1 MGVTEEEVWGFQVFR
16 VPEQAACDDIQIP
29 REEVTFTG
37 MGLVVTVAVAGVGAA
52 VEHGEF
58 GGADFGKDA
67 DSVTR
72 DPVKKGS
79 VVFLGK
85 ELSALNELIFV
96 FALVFAACVMFGMDE
111 PVLPV
116 AADCRAFVFF
126 KDLKCVQNSLR
137 QVFFTGGVIGVSEEI
152 TKQPD
157 IIKTAGRVLG
167 NANKAGERSAVFVQ
181 IRDDEMPVFQDARLS
196 CAMTDAR
203 FMMSVRLLAIVSA
216 SI

>member
-1 MGVTEEEVWGFQVFR
+1 MPEEEVWGFQVFR

-29 REEVTFTG
+29 RKQVTFTG

-52 VEHGEF
+52 VKHHEF
-58 GGADFGKDA
+58 GRPDFGKDA

-96 FALVFAACVMFGMDE
+96 FALIFAACVMFGMDQ

-116 AADCRAFVFF
+116 AADSGTFVFL
-126 KDLKCVQNSLR
+126 KNLKCVQNGLR
-137 QVFFTGGVIGVSEEI
+137 QVFFTGGVIRVSEEI

-181 IRDDEMPVFQDARLS
+181 IRDDEMPMLQSVRLS
-196 CAMTDAR
+196 CAMAAAR
-203 FMMSVRLLAIVSA
+203 LMMSVRLLAMVSA